1 MLPRAGVGRTGTYIA
16 IDAMIDKI
24 EQEGK
29 IDIYNFVLQMRRE
42 RSLMVQTVVS
52 EYTTGERTRAVRGR
66 PRNNTCSSIDP
77 CWNTISTAT
86 RE

>member
-1 MLPRAGVGRTGTYIA
+1 MLSRAGVGRTGTYIA

-52 EYTTGERTRAVRGR
+52 EYNEQVNERSIRTRF
-66 PRNNTCSSIDP
+66 
-77 CWNTISTAT
+77 
-86 RE
+86 

>member
-1 MLPRAGVGRTGTYIA
+1 
-16 IDAMIDKI
+16 MIDKI

-52 EYTTGERTRAVRGR
+52 ECNERAKERPVRER
-66 PRNNTCSSIDP
+66 FRNNTCSSIDP
-77 CWNTISTAT
+77 CWNSISTAT